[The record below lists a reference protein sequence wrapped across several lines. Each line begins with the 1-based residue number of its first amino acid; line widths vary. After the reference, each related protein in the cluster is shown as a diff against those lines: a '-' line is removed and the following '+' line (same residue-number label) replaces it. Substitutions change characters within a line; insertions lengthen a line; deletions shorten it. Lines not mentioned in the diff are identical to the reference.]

1 MSQEVVYRIILR
13 AKRDGTWRIVFIA
26 GKERLFT
33 LPFNNPDQ
41 ATWMAAKLVD
51 ELLCNKQDFVWDV
64 QDENGVSTRSMD
76 LMKVAQKR
84 KVRNSA

>member
-1 MSQEVVYRIILR
+1 MSKDTPYRVVLR

-51 ELLCNKQDFVWDV
+51 ELLLNKQDFFWDV
-64 QDENGVSTRSMD
+64 QDENGESTRSMD
-76 LMKVAQKR
+76 LVKVAQKR